1 MSQPQRGCAFS
12 FRRSHAAFVATALP
26 LFPFCHA
33 YPKRAYETGS
43 GYLDSNLSLR
53 QFVCPHHSPVPD
65 HQTPVVASGFKP
77 IIRPASITDAPIVA
91 DFNARLADETEG
103 IRLDPEILRA
113 GVEAVLADPA
123 KGLYWIAEAK
133 GEVIGQLMITLEW
146 SDWRNGYFWWIQSVY
161 VRTDFRGRGVFK
173 ALYEFISTEAARRTD
188 VCGLR
193 LYVEQHNAR
202 ARRTYERLGMRLTG
216 YQLYEA
222 DFRLAR

>member
-1 MSQPQRGCAFS
+1 MA
-12 FRRSHAAFVATALP
+12 
-26 LFPFCHA
+26 
-33 YPKRAYETGS
+33 
-43 GYLDSNLSLR
+43 
-53 QFVCPHHSPVPD
+53 
-65 HQTPVVASGFKP
+65 ASGFNP
-77 IIRPASITDAPIVA
+77 SIRPASTTDAPIVA

-123 KGLYWIAEAK
+123 KGLYWIAETN
-133 GEVIGQLMITLEW
+133 GEVVGQLMITLEW

-161 VRTDFRGRGVFK
+161 VRTDCRGHGIFK
-173 ALYEFISTEAARRTD
+173 ALYEFIRTEAARRTD

-222 DFRLAR
+222 EFRLSR